1 MRVSE
6 SVHLLPPC
14 GRDADGCECEMAEA
28 MAAAATVLATVLAPV
43 EAMAVGTEATA
54 AAVAAE
60 AVASAHI
67 LRVRRTP
74 HGQ

>member
-1 MRVSE
+1 
-6 SVHLLPPC
+6 
-14 GRDADGCECEMAEA
+14 MAEA
-28 MAAAATVLATVLAPV
+28 TAAAATVLAPV